1 MNVHLPSIEEAPYGS
16 FGETPSGSA
25 CSPTLWAWEFTLSFL
40 SNLNLDMN
48 SYFSKALLHP
58 FLNSFSERDQGP
70 VSGNTCVPQH
80 VLSTSPRQP
89 QVLEHVHMLGSLP
102 SSLSL
107 SLQRALFLELP
118 YHSSQLPKSL
128 GQSLPKALLYP
139 FYSLV
144 TTVFKV
150 Q

>member
-1 MNVHLPSIEEAPYGS
+1 MVPLVRPPLGLPALQLSGPGS
-16 FGETPSGSA
+16 
-25 CSPTLWAWEFTLSFL
+25 FTLSFL
-40 SNLNLDMN
+40 SSLNLDMN
-48 SYFSKALLHP
+48 SYFSKAFLHP
-58 FLNSFSERDQGP
+58 FLKSFLERDQGP

-102 SSLSL
+102 SSLRP
-107 SLQRALFLELP
+107 SLQRALFLEFP

-144 TTVFKV
+144 TTVFKFSKKYIYTV
-150 Q
+150 I